1 MGHIFWNMGCNSKCV
16 ENGNV
21 SSFFNLF
28 SFYNIII
35 SNIYITNMPGLIK
48 SSFCYEYTYPVGMV
62 NSLISF
68 FGYDF
73 CSEDTNVSEPC
84 DEVSNCNDLNQA
96 IARILQQHI
105 TINDVSQSSSQTI
118 DPGPPLV
125 DPITK
130 VPNYPQMLA
139 FIDQHQDL
147 YKTTDGYKEFG
158 CTPDEIQIS
167 SQISSSSDQITDSQ
181 ATDILNNINSKVDEH
196 LSQKGFSESMV
207 LASAKNRV
215 DNHSALLTHIKTKTS
230 SIIKQNMN
238 AREKITY
245 IDNYQKCG
253 LKDGKPIGNRITQEI
268 KMESI
273 SKNIVKS
280 TIQQMMKNDD
290 TLKISSNVRVT
301 KTEDRIVFFS
311 FLISI
316 IFVAIT
322 YSLFVDGPGLAIAL
336 TIYLGI
342 LVFIFGILYMEKK

>member
-1 MGHIFWNMGCNSKCV
+1 
-16 ENGNV
+16 
-21 SSFFNLF
+21 
-28 SFYNIII
+28 
-35 SNIYITNMPGLIK
+35 MPGLIK
-48 SSFCYEYTYPVGMV
+48 SSFCYKYTYPVGMV
-62 NSLISF
+62 NTLISF

-73 CSEDTNVSEPC
+73 CSEDTSVSEPC

-96 IARILQQHI
+96 IGVILKQHI
-105 TINDVSQSSSQTI
+105 TINNSSQNSSLLI
-118 DPGPPLV
+118 YEPPPTDYLQ
-125 DPITK
+125 I
-130 VPNYPQMLA
+130 LA
-139 FIDQHQDL
+139 WKGQHPDL

-158 CTPDEIQIS
+158 CDSIQSQRS
-167 SQISSSSDQITDSQ
+167 SQIVSQSDQITEGQ
-181 ATDILNNINSKVDEH
+181 ATEILNNINDKVDEH

-215 DNHSALLTHIKTKTS
+215 DNHSALLTHLKTKTT

-253 LKDGKPIGNRITQEI
+253 LKDGKPVGNTLSQEI

-280 TIQQMMKNDD
+280 TVQQMMKNDD
-290 TLKISSNVRVT
+290 TLKISSRVRVT

-322 YSLFVDGPGLAIAL
+322 YSLFVDGPCLGISL

-342 LVFIFGILYMEKK
+342 FVFIFGILYMEKK

>member
-1 MGHIFWNMGCNSKCV
+1 
-16 ENGNV
+16 
-21 SSFFNLF
+21 
-28 SFYNIII
+28 
-35 SNIYITNMPGLIK
+35 MPGLIK
-48 SSFCYEYTYPVGMV
+48 SSFCYKYTYPVGMV

-73 CSEDTNVSEPC
+73 CSEDTSVSAPC
-84 DEVSNCNDLNQA
+84 DDVSNCNDLNQA

-105 TINDVSQSSSQTI
+105 TINNVSQSSSQTI
-118 DPGPPLV
+118 YSPPLV

-130 VPNYPQMLA
+130 VPNYPQILA
-139 FIDQHQDL
+139 FFSQHPELQ
-147 YKTTDGYKEFG
+147 KTTDGYKEFG
-158 CTPDEIQIS
+158 CTPDEIQTS

-181 ATDILNNINSKVDEH
+181 ATEILNEINNTVDEK
-196 LSQKGFSESMV
+196 LSQKGFSESTV
-207 LASAKNRV
+207 LASVKNRV
-215 DNHSALLTHIKTKTS
+215 DNHSALLTHLKTKTS
-230 SIIKQNMN
+230 SIIKQTMN

-253 LKDGKPIGNRITQEI
+253 LKDGKPIGNTITQEI

-322 YSLFVDGPGLAIAL
+322 YSLFVNGPGLGIAL
-336 TIYLGI
+336 TIYFGI

>member
-1 MGHIFWNMGCNSKCV
+1 
-16 ENGNV
+16 
-21 SSFFNLF
+21 
-28 SFYNIII
+28 
-35 SNIYITNMPGLIK
+35 MPGLIK
-48 SSFCYEYTYPVGMV
+48 SSFCYKYTYPVGMV

-73 CSEDTNVSEPC
+73 CSEDTSVSEPC

-96 IARILQQHI
+96 IARILEQHI
-105 TINDVSQSSSQTI
+105 TINNVSQSSSLTI
-118 DPGPPLV
+118 YPPPLV

-130 VPNYPQMLA
+130 VPNYRQILA
-139 FIDQHQDL
+139 FFSQHPELQ
-147 YKTTDGYKEFG
+147 KTTDGYKEFG
-158 CTPDEIQIS
+158 CTPDEIQKS
-167 SQISSSSDQITDSQ
+167 SQIVSQSDQITEGQ
-181 ATDILNNINSKVDEH
+181 ATEILNNINDKVDEH

-207 LASAKNRV
+207 LASVKNRV
-215 DNHSALLTHIKTKTS
+215 DNHSALLTHLKTKTS
-230 SIIKQNMN
+230 SIIKQTMN

-253 LKDGKPIGNRITQEI
+253 LKDGKPIGNTITQEI

-322 YSLFVDGPGLAIAL
+322 YSLFVDGPGLGISL

>member
-1 MGHIFWNMGCNSKCV
+1 
-16 ENGNV
+16 
-21 SSFFNLF
+21 
-28 SFYNIII
+28 
-35 SNIYITNMPGLIK
+35 MPGLIK
-48 SSFCYEYTYPVGMV
+48 SSFCYKYTYPVGMV

-73 CSEDTNVSEPC
+73 CSEDTSVSAPC
-84 DEVSNCNDLNQA
+84 DDVSNCNDLNQA
-96 IARILQQHI
+96 IGRILEQH
-105 TINDVSQSSSQTI
+105 TVINNSSQTSSLKI
-118 DPGPPLV
+118 DRPSPA
-125 DPITK
+125 DF
-130 VPNYPQMLA
+130 PQMVL
-139 FIDQHQDL
+139 FYDQRKDL

-158 CTPDEIQIS
+158 CGSAQTQIS
-167 SQISSSSDQITDSQ
+167 FQREFQSDQITDSQ
-181 ATDILNNINSKVDEH
+181 ATEILNKINNTVDEK
-196 LSQKGFSESMV
+196 LSQKGFSESTV

-215 DNHSALLTHIKTKTS
+215 DNHSALLTHLKTKTS

-245 IDNYQKCG
+245 IDNYEKCG
-253 LKDGKPIGNRITQEI
+253 LKDGKPVGNTLSQEI

-280 TIQQMMKNDD
+280 TVQQMMKNDD
-290 TLKISSNVRVT
+290 TLKISSRVRIT

-322 YSLFVDGPGLAIAL
+322 YSLFVDGPGLGIAL
-336 TIYLGI
+336 TIYFGI

>member
-1 MGHIFWNMGCNSKCV
+1 
-16 ENGNV
+16 
-21 SSFFNLF
+21 
-28 SFYNIII
+28 
-35 SNIYITNMPGLIK
+35 MPGLIK
-48 SSFCYEYTYPVGMV
+48 SSFCYKYTYPVGMV

-105 TINDVSQSSSQTI
+105 TINNVSQSSSQTI
-118 DPGPPLV
+118 DPRDYIS
-125 DPITK
+125 DPSD
-130 VPNYPQMLA
+130 YPQMLG
-139 FIDQHQDL
+139 FVLHHPDL

-181 ATDILNNINSKVDEH
+181 ATDILNNINNKVDEH

-207 LASAKNRV
+207 LASVKNRV
-215 DNHSALLTHIKTKTS
+215 DNHSALLTHLKTKTS
-230 SIIKQNMN
+230 SIIKQTMN

-253 LKDGKPIGNRITQEI
+253 LKDGKPIGNTITQEI

-322 YSLFVDGPGLAIAL
+322 YSLFVDGPGLGIAL